1 MVGFRTKRKL
11 FYLCLISLYHFPQ
24 TLDQGTDTLRVFYA
38 LLATLFIMIINSMVY
53 PFPKNTGKLSTA
65 LTIGFSA
72 FDALDLAELTFS
84 DIGCIQNYNGG
95 WQAAF
100 YLALGMSAIMTT
112 FYCGLEQLEE
122 GDDPDFKDFLA
133 TAINW
138 VFNDVLYLV
147 VRSKVIYEQKHVYF
161 SLIFMM
167 KECLSVVLRGMIFVY
182 HLVSS

>member
-1 MVGFRTKRKL
+1 
-11 FYLCLISLYHFPQ
+11 
-24 TLDQGTDTLRVFYA
+24 
-38 LLATLFIMIINSMVY
+38 
-53 PFPKNTGKLSTA
+53 
-65 LTIGFSA
+65 
-72 FDALDLAELTFS
+72 
-84 DIGCIQNYNGG
+84 
-95 WQAAF
+95 
-100 YLALGMSAIMTT
+100 MSAIMTT